1 MLLGLFSPH
10 GGRPAPGSA
19 WGIIMLNDIVVIA
32 GNSNLGLAAE
42 ICETLWQPLGLA
54 QVSRFSDGE
63 ILVEL
68 GENVRGRDTFVI
80 QSTCAP
86 VNDNLMELLLIID
99 ALKRAS
105 ARRITA
111 VIPYYGYARQDRKAA
126 PRVPISAKLVA
137 DLLTAA
143 GTTRVLAMDLHAGQ
157 IQGFFNIPVD
167 HLFAAP
173 ELLKYIK
180 DTYLKDGADDVILVS
195 PDAGGVERT
204 RYLAK
209 RLSAPLAIVDKR
221 REGAN
226 VAKAMNLIG
235 DVKGRRALIIDDM
248 VDTAGTLTQAAN
260 VIKDLGAVEVVA
272 LATHP
277 VFSGKALELINS
289 SALSQIVV
297 TNTIPLNPAGRDV
310 SKIKVLS
317 VASLLGE
324 AIRRI
329 HQEDSISTLFV

>member
-1 MLLGLFSPH
+1 MP
-10 GGRPAPGSA
+10 
-19 WGIIMLNDIVVIA
+19 NDIVMIS
-32 GNSNLGLAAE
+32 GNSNVGLATE
-42 ICETLWQPLGLA
+42 ICESLWQPLGLA
-54 QVSRFSDGE
+54 QVRRFSDGE
-63 ILVEL
+63 ILVEI

-80 QSTCAP
+80 QSTCNP

-111 VIPYYGYARQDRKAA
+111 VIPYYGYARQDRKAQ

-173 ELLKYIK
+173 VLLSYIK
-180 DTYLKDGADDVILVS
+180 EAFLKEDSPDIILVS

-221 REGAN
+221 REAPN
-226 VAKAMNLIG
+226 VAKAMNIIG

-248 VDTAGTLTQAAN
+248 VDTAGTLTQAADFLQS
-260 VIKDLGAVEVVA
+260 KGAVDVVA
-272 LATHP
+272 CATHP
-277 VFSGKALELINS
+277 VFSGQAVDLINAS
-289 SALSQIVV
+289 SLTNVVV
-297 TNTIPLNPAGRDV
+297 TNSIPLNPGGRDL

-317 VASLLGE
+317 VASLLAE

-329 HQEDSISTLFV
+329 HQEDSVSSLFV

>member
-1 MLLGLFSPH
+1 MP
-10 GGRPAPGSA
+10 
-19 WGIIMLNDIVVIA
+19 NDIVVFS
-32 GNSNLGLAAE
+32 GNSNKALALE
-42 ICETLWQPLGLA
+42 ICEALWQPLGKA
-54 QVSRFSDGE
+54 QVRRFSDGE
-63 ILVEL
+63 IFIEL

-80 QSTCAP
+80 QSTCSP
-86 VNDNLMELLLIID
+86 VNDNIMELLLIID

-137 DLLTAA
+137 DLLTAS

-173 ELLKYIK
+173 ILLQHIK
-180 DTYLKDGADDVILVS
+180 SLGTENIILVS

-209 RLSAPLAIVDKR
+209 RLEAPLAIVDKR
-221 REGAN
+221 RDAPGE
-226 VAKAMNLIG
+226 AKAMNIIG
-235 DVKGRRALIIDDM
+235 DVKGKRALIVDDM
-248 VDTAGTLTQAAN
+248 VDTAGTLAQAAK
-260 VIKDLGAVEVVA
+260 VIVEKGATEVMA

-277 VFSGKALELINS
+277 VFSGEALRKIEES
-289 SALSQIVV
+289 PLSQIAV
-297 TNTIPLNPAGRDV
+297 TNSIPLSPAGREMA
-310 SKIKVLS
+310 KIKVLS
-317 VASLLGE
+317 VAKLLSE

-329 HQEDSISTLFV
+329 HQEDSISSLFV

>member
-1 MLLGLFSPH
+1 
-10 GGRPAPGSA
+10 
-19 WGIIMLNDIVVIA
+19 MLNDIVVIS
-32 GNSNLGLAAE
+32 GNSNLPLATE
-42 ICETLWQPLGLA
+42 ICETLWQPLGVA
-54 QVSRFSDGE
+54 QVRRFSDGE

-137 DLLTAA
+137 DLLTSA

-173 ELLKYIK
+173 VLLNHIK
-180 DTYLKDGADDVILVS
+180 QTYLKNGKEDLILVS

-209 RLSAPLAIVDKR
+209 HLGAPLAIVDKR
-221 REGAN
+221 REAPN
-226 VAKAMNLIG
+226 VAKVLNIIG
-235 DVKGRRALIIDDM
+235 DVKDRRALIIDDM
-248 VDTAGTLTQAAN
+248 IDTAGTLTQAADF
-260 VIKDLGAVEVVA
+260 IMDLGAAEVLA
-272 LATHP
+272 CATHP
-277 VFSGKALELINS
+277 VFSGQALEKISS
-289 SALSQIVV
+289 SALSSVVV
-297 TNTIPLNPAGRDV
+297 TNTIPLNPTGIDT

-317 VASLLGE
+317 VAPLLGE

-329 HQEDSISTLFV
+329 HQEDSVSSLFV